1 MKRGREFDN
10 ILDECLEC
18 LLARGEE
25 LEQCLASYPEQAA
38 ELKPLLETALVTKQA
53 SAIEPRPEFKARA
66 RYLFHSALQETE
78 PRRRFSFFS
87 WWPSWVTVM
96 AIVLVLVLAG
106 GGTVAAASGSMPD
119 EPLYPV
125 KIASEQT
132 QLIFTL
138 SALSK
143 AELYANLVDKRVSEI
158 IYVAN
163 KGDAR
168 QVELATQR
176 LNNYLTRIVNLAL
189 AQRERSEVV
198 MAPAPAPAFAPDE
211 STERGK
217 GINIQGNGSG
227 KLRRMLALYAVSHP
241 ARLRAI
247 LQEAPESAKPALRQ
261 AITIS
266 VAGYEKA
273 LKATGG

>member
-10 ILDECLEC
+10 ILDECLER
-18 LLARGEE
+18 LLARGEK

-78 PRRRFSFFS
+78 PKRRFSFFS

-189 AQRERSEVV
+189 ARREKSEVV
-198 MAPAPAPAFAPDE
+198 MAPAPAFAPDE
-211 STERGK
+211 SAERGK
-217 GINIQGNGSG
+217 SINIQGNDRG

-273 LKATGG
+273 LEATGG

>member
-10 ILDECLEC
+10 ILDECLER
-18 LLARGEE
+18 LLVRGEK
-25 LEQCLASYPEQAA
+25 LEQCLTSYPEQAA

-78 PRRRFSFFS
+78 PKRRFSFFN

-96 AIVLVLVLAG
+96 TIVLVLLLAG

-163 KGDAR
+163 KGDVR

-176 LNNYLTRIVNLAL
+176 LNNYLTRITNLAL
-189 AQRERSEVV
+189 AQRERSGVV
-198 MAPAPAPAFAPDE
+198 MAPAPAFAPDE
-211 STERGK
+211 SAESGK
-217 GINIQGNGSG
+217 GVNIQGNGRG
-227 KLRRMLALYAVSHP
+227 KLRQMLALYAVSHP

-273 LKATGG
+273 LEAAGG

>member
-10 ILDECLEC
+10 ILDECLER
-18 LLARGEE
+18 LLARGEK

-38 ELKPLLETALVTKQA
+38 ELKPLLETVLMTKQA

-66 RYLFHSALQETE
+66 RYLFNSAIQETE
-78 PRRRFSFFS
+78 PKRKFSFFS

-132 QLIFTL
+132 QLLFTP

-143 AELYANLVDKRVSEI
+143 AELYANLVDKRISEI

-163 KGDAR
+163 KGDAG
-168 QVELATQR
+168 QIELATQR
-176 LNNYLTRIVNLAL
+176 LNNYLTRIANLAL
-189 AQRERSEVV
+189 AQREKSEVV
-198 MAPAPAPAFAPDE
+198 MAPAPAFFAPDE
-211 STERGK
+211 SAGSGK
-217 GINIQGNGSG
+217 GVNIQGNGHG

-261 AITIS
+261 AITIA

-273 LKATGG
+273 LEATGN

>member
-10 ILDECLEC
+10 ILDECLER
-18 LLARGEE
+18 LLARGEK

-189 AQRERSEVV
+189 ARREKSEVV
-198 MAPAPAPAFAPDE
+198 MAPAPAFAPDE
-211 STERGK
+211 SAERGK
-217 GINIQGNGSG
+217 SINIQGNDRG

-273 LKATGG
+273 LEATGG

>member
-10 ILDECLEC
+10 ILDECLER
-18 LLARGEE
+18 LLARGEK

-53 SAIEPRPEFKARA
+53 STIEPRPEFKARA

-96 AIVLVLVLAG
+96 AIVLMLVLAG

-189 AQRERSEVV
+189 AQREKSEVV
-198 MAPAPAPAFAPDE
+198 MAPAPAFAPDE
-211 STERGK
+211 SAERGK
-217 GINIQGNGSG
+217 SINIQGNDRG

-273 LKATGG
+273 LEATGG

>member
-10 ILDECLEC
+10 ILDECLER
-18 LLARGEE
+18 LLARGEK

-53 SAIEPRPEFKARA
+53 STIEPRPEFKARA

-189 AQRERSEVV
+189 AQREKSEVV
-198 MAPAPAPAFAPDE
+198 MAPAPAFAPDE
-211 STERGK
+211 SAERGK
-217 GINIQGNGSG
+217 SINIQGNDRG

-273 LKATGG
+273 LEATGG